1 MLHEDL
7 DDLLKNKVE
16 KLYEDMIKRR
26 IDMNKRRIMI
36 EAMKG
41 GNSGETHMTS
51 LDTNNT

>member
-7 DDLLKNKVE
+7 EDLLKNKVE

-26 IDMNKRRIMI
+26 IELNKRRVLI

-41 GNSGETHMTS
+41 GSSGETHLTTMES
-51 LDTNNT
+51 NIP